1 MLLSLRFFL
10 FVVLILLC
18 VFVGRTVFAWGRCD
32 YGQLGIPL
40 VDATRFVS
48 VPTEVKSLLGVNQV
62 IIIIIPVSNIQYL
75 YVRLHFVFI

>member
-1 MLLSLRFFL
+1 MLLSLTFCICGFD
-10 FVVLILLC
+10 FLC

-48 VPTEVKSLLGVNQV
+48 VPTEVKCLLGVKQV
-62 IIIIIPVSNIQYL
+62 IVIYLSVIQYL